1 MDTIFALATA
11 QGKAGVS
18 IVRVSGEKA
27 FQTVEI
33 VSGKPARID
42 KPSLRY
48 LFDSKSN
55 LIDQALVLCFEKGA
69 SFTGEQVVEFQTHGS
84 PAIVNALVKRLS
96 DVGGCRLA
104 DPGEFTRRALLNG
117 NLDLAQVEGLAD
129 LIEAE
134 TEAQRLQAIRVFD
147 GKLGELAFGW
157 RKSLI
162 RAAALLEATIDF
174 VDEEVPVDVSPEV
187 VELLLKVSKEL
198 ELEEAGAD
206 TSERIRDG
214 FEVAII
220 GPPNI
225 GKSTLLNRLAGREAA
240 LTSTIAGTTR
250 DVIEVRL
257 DLKGLPV
264 TILDTAGIR
273 ETDDVVE
280 TLGIDLATRRANQA
294 DMRIFLC
301 ESEAD
306 EWPVDHVSEDIK
318 VLGKIDSS
326 KEEIVGVSGL
336 TGVGVSDLIDRI
348 ADVLSIRAGN
358 GSHLIRERHRVAIS
372 EAILSLKMAQNRLD
386 AYELNTEII
395 AEDIRVA
402 VRALDSLIGTVGVEN
417 ILDEVFSSFCLG
429 K

>member
-1 MDTIFALATA
+1 MDTIFALASA

-27 FQTVEI
+27 FLSVERLTGRKA
-33 VSGKPARID
+33 SSS

-48 LFDSKSN
+48 LSDFKGN
-55 LIDQALVLCFEKGA
+55 LIDQALILCFDNGA
-69 SFTGEQVVEFQTHGS
+69 SFTGEDVVEFQSHGS
-84 PAIVNALVKRLS
+84 PAIVNALTSCLS
-96 DVGGCRLA
+96 ELEGFRLA

-117 NLDLAQVEGLAD
+117 QLDLAQVEGLGD
-129 LIEAE
+129 LIESE

-147 GKLGELAFGW
+147 GKLGDLADNW
-157 RKSLI
+157 RRNLI

-187 VELLLKVSKEL
+187 GELLSQVLKEL
-198 ELEEAGAD
+198 EQEEAGAD
-206 TSERIRDG
+206 ISERIRDG
-214 FEVAII
+214 FEVAIV

-273 ETDDVVE
+273 ETDDIVE
-280 TLGIDLATRRANQA
+280 SLGIDLATRRAEKA
-294 DMRIFLC
+294 DLRVFLC
-301 ESEAD
+301 ETEDD
-306 EWPVDHVSEDIK
+306 EWPIAYKSDDIR
-318 VLGKIDSS
+318 VMGKSDKGGDFAS
-326 KEEIVGVSGL
+326 GVSGL
-336 TGVGVSDLIDRI
+336 TGNGVTELILLI
-348 ADVLSIRAGN
+348 SKTLSGWAGN
-358 GSHLIRERHRVAIS
+358 GSHLIRERHRVAIT
-372 EAILSLKMAQNRLD
+372 EAINSLNLARNRLN
-386 AYELNTEII
+386 AYELNTEIV
-395 AEDIRVA
+395 AEDIRAA
-402 VRALDSLIGTVGVEN
+402 VRALDSLIGRVGVEN